1 MKNQVKY
8 LFLLLSVLA
17 ACQDEDIME
26 FSSEDTTVYFQG
38 GAGYSMPAD
47 GSVIY
52 APTYRYIDSTVIS
65 FAGLASTERYK
76 TAYLPVKTMGK
87 TKDYPRPVKIIVDK
101 EKSSAI
107 EGVDFTVGLDTI
119 AIPANASEFN
129 VPVTLIR
136 SDVLL
141 EESKR
146 IVFRLEENEYF
157 KLLIPDYKA
166 SSSWNA
172 VADTLCALK
181 FTVVFNEQYTM
192 PFYYETFGEEF
203 FGPWSPKKFQVLNE
217 VMGWTVRDWNN
228 AGNKVAYG
236 RFDFAAKA
244 VRRHLQEMADN
255 GTPVTEPDGSFMQ
268 LAPKYAVDYSKYEK

>member
-1 MKNQVKY
+1 MKKQIKY
-8 LFLLLSVLA
+8 LFLLLSILV
-17 ACQDEDIME
+17 ACQDDDIME

-38 GAGYSMPAD
+38 GAGYSIPGD

-52 APTYRYIDSTVIS
+52 APTYRYIDSTIIS

-87 TKDYPRPVKIIVDK
+87 IKDYPRPVKIVVDK
-101 EKSSAI
+101 EESSAI

-172 VADTLCALK
+172 VADTLSALK

-244 VRRHLQEMADN
+244 VRRHLQELADN

>member
-1 MKNQVKY
+1 MRNKY
-8 LFLLLSVLA
+8 LYLCILLLLGVS
-17 ACQDEDIME
+17 CQENDIME
-26 FSSEDTTVYFQG
+26 FSSDDTTVYFQG

-87 TKDYPRPVKIIVDK
+87 TKDYPRPVKIVVDK
-101 EKSSAI
+101 EASSAL

-119 AIPANASEFN
+119 AIPANASSFN

-136 SDVLL
+136 SDELL
-141 EESKR
+141 TTSKR

-157 KLLIPDYKA
+157 KLLIPEYRA
-166 SSSWNA
+166 SSSWA
-172 VADTLCALK
+172 AMADTLSALS
-181 FTVVFNEQYTM
+181 FTVVFNEQYTE
-192 PFYYETFGEEF
+192 PFYYLIFGGDF
-203 FGPWSPKKFQVLNE
+203 FGAWSPKKFQVLNE

>member
-1 MKNQVKY
+1 MKSKLKY
-8 LFLLLSVLA
+8 LCIFLFFGA
-17 ACQDEDIME
+17 ACQENDIME

-38 GAGYSMPAD
+38 GAGYSMPGD
-47 GSVIY
+47 GTVIY
-52 APTYRYIDSTVIS
+52 APTYRYIDSTVVS
-65 FAGLASTERYK
+65 FAGLANTERFR

-101 EKSSAI
+101 EESSAV

-119 AIPANASEFN
+119 AIPANANQIN

-136 SDVLL
+136 SDILL
-141 EESKR
+141 EKSKR

-157 KLLIPDYKA
+157 KLLIPAYKA
-166 SSSWNA
+166 SSSWTA
-172 VADTLCALK
+172 MADTLSALK
-181 FTVVFNEQYTM
+181 FTVVFNEQYSM
-192 PFYYETFGEEF
+192 PFYYEIFGEEF
-203 FGPWSPKKFQVLNE
+203 FGSWSPKKFRVLNE

-244 VRRHLQEMADN
+244 VRRHLQEMADA
-255 GTPVTEPDGSFMQ
+255 GTPITESDGSYMQ

>member
-1 MKNQVKY
+1 MKKQIKY
-8 LFLLLSVLA
+8 LFLLLSILV
-17 ACQDEDIME
+17 ACQDDDIME

-38 GAGYSMPAD
+38 GAGYSIPGD

-76 TAYLPVKTMGK
+76 TAYLPVKTKGK
-87 TKDYPRPVKIIVDK
+87 TKDYPRPVKIVVDK

-172 VADTLCALK
+172 VADTLSALK

-203 FGPWSPKKFQVLNE
+203 FGSWSPKKFQVLNE